1 MPKRRPTPTPA
12 TQRRTAQHRDGAVL
26 PKSVDEDINAWCAAI
41 VQSADAAIVSTTLTG
56 IITSWNAAA
65 SAATGYAS
73 AEIVGQPIF
82 QLIPLDQHGALQHAL
97 ELLQEGAPQI
107 SCETVWIGKDGQRV
121 PVSLRIALLH
131 NPAGQLMGAV
141 LSTQDRL
148 APQPTEAVLRE
159 SQARLTGIIDSAMDA
174 IITVDAAQR
183 ITLFNRAA
191 ERMFGCA
198 GVLVLGQPLDH
209 LIPKRYRAAHR
220 AHIQAFGKTGITP
233 RAMGGPLQPL
243 VARRADGTEFP
254 IEATIS
260 QVEIDGQKLY
270 TAIIRDITERKRMEE
285 QHQFLGEATTRLASS
300 LDYMAKVRGLT
311 RLLIPYLADY
321 CLFYDMESSGQ
332 YHQIAVA
339 HRNPAKEPLLREL
352 AEHYHVDPSNPHS
365 IVARVLQTQTAM
377 MVPEASE
384 AQVYTITQDPWLLA
398 THQALRT
405 TSYLLVPVLAR
416 DQVQG
421 VLFLAMAES
430 QRRYQVADLT
440 LAEEL
445 GRRAAV
451 ALDNARL
458 YQQAQEAVR
467 VRDNFL
473 SVAWHEL
480 KTPLTSLLG
489 NAQLLQRRTAQ
500 AGRFPERDQR
510 VIRVITDQAQRLN
523 RLITALLDL
532 SWVERGQLS
541 LEQAPVDVAALARRG
556 VDDIQL
562 AHAQHPIVYQGPES
576 PLMVIGDAVRL
587 EQVVQNLISNA
598 IKYSPQGGPI
608 TVVVIRRSDNV
619 YISVS
624 DRGIG
629 IPAEDLP
636 NLFGR
641 FYRARNVEAQHI
653 SGMGIGLFVVKQ
665 IVTLHGGTVEVTST
679 EGEGSTFTISLPLAP
694 RASSA

>member
-41 VQSADAAIVSTTLTG
+41 VQSADAAIVSTTLNG

-65 SAATGYAS
+65 TAAAGYAS

-82 QLIPLDQHGALQHAL
+82 QLISPDQHGALQHAL

-107 SCETVWIGKDGQRV
+107 SCETVWIRKDGQRA
-121 PVSLRIALLH
+121 PVSLRIVLLH
-131 NPAGQLMGAV
+131 NLDGQLMGAV

-148 APQPTEAVLRE
+148 APPTETVLRE
-159 SQARLTGIIDSAMDA
+159 GQARMTGIIDSAMDA

-198 GVLVLGQPLDH
+198 GALVLGQPLDH

-260 QVEIDGQKLY
+260 QAEIDGQKLY

-285 QHQFLGEATTRLASS
+285 QDQFLGEATTRLASS

-352 AEHYHVDPSNPHS
+352 AERYHVDTSNPHS
-365 IVARVLQTQTAM
+365 IVARVLHTQTAM

-384 AQVYTITQDPWLLA
+384 AQVHAICQGRLTFGSFGCLVIEHFGMYTEAVSPPLSGSTDGNSLN
-398 THQALRT
+398 
-405 TSYLLVPVLAR
+405 
-416 DQVQG
+416 
-421 VLFLAMAES
+421 
-430 QRRYQVADLT
+430 
-440 LAEEL
+440 
-445 GRRAAV
+445 AAPRPG
-451 ALDNARL
+451 ASAARL
-458 YQQAQEAVR
+458 TCGCFGQSHLNLRPCLHA
-467 VRDNFL
+467 DD
-473 SVAWHEL
+473 H
-480 KTPLTSLLG
+480 LL
-489 NAQLLQRRTAQ
+489 
-500 AGRFPERDQR
+500 
-510 VIRVITDQAQRLN
+510 
-523 RLITALLDL
+523 
-532 SWVERGQLS
+532 
-541 LEQAPVDVAALARRG
+541 
-556 VDDIQL
+556 
-562 AHAQHPIVYQGPES
+562 
-576 PLMVIGDAVRL
+576 
-587 EQVVQNLISNA
+587 
-598 IKYSPQGGPI
+598 
-608 TVVVIRRSDNV
+608 
-619 YISVS
+619 
-624 DRGIG
+624 
-629 IPAEDLP
+629 
-636 NLFGR
+636 
-641 FYRARNVEAQHI
+641 
-653 SGMGIGLFVVKQ
+653 SGMWYVDH
-665 IVTLHGGTVEVTST
+665 TN
-679 EGEGSTFTISLPLAP
+679 P
-694 RASSA
+694 